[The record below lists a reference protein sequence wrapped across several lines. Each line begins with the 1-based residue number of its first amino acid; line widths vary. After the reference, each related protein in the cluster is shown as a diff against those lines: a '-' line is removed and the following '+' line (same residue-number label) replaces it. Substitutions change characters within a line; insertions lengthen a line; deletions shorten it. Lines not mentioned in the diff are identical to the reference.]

1 MNTETEIVLIHEQ
14 LQEMDKKIDR
24 IYNVLIGDDQ
34 MKIEASCKQG
44 SEARQV
50 HSEPTSSSRS
60 IEWYCNRR
68 CHWWVNR
75 SVHCQSFMKEWLV
88 SMLSNCSKRFK

>member
-34 MKIEASCKQG
+34 MKIEG
-44 SEARQV
+44 
-50 HSEPTSSSRS
+50 
-60 IEWYCNRR
+60 
-68 CHWWVNR
+68 
-75 SVHCQSFMKEWLV
+75 LV
-88 SMLSNCSKRFK
+88 SKVQKHDKYIQNQRLQVARLSGIAATAGVIGGLIVQLVLKAI